1 MNHSLKTL
9 AAIGLIFSA
18 TAVAAEPATGPSLNG
33 DADQCFEAARK
44 AVTIE
49 KPANLSTAACRRAL
63 RHEPISRADR
73 SAMWHNRGIIE
84 QANGDLKAAKTS
96 FARAVYLSSTVDK
109 RNLALAQVAHKLG
122 DYSLAVEQYDL
133 WIEAGQAAQDAEAR
147 ESTLANRQSAAESM
161 VATDVA
167 SRQ

>member
-1 MNHSLKTL
+1 MNHSLNTL
-9 AAIGLIFSA
+9 IAAGLLISA
-18 TAVAAEPATGPSLNG
+18 TAAAAEPSAAATLNG
-33 DADQCFEAARK
+33 NADQCFDAARK
-44 AVTIE
+44 AATIE
-49 KPANLSTAACRRAL
+49 NPAKLSTAPCRRAL

-84 QANGDLKAAKTS
+84 QAQGDLEAAKKS

-133 WIEAGQAAQDAEAR
+133 WIEEGQAAKDAEVR
-147 ESTLANRQSAAESM
+147 DSTLANRQSAAELM

-167 SRQ
+167 SRR